1 MTRTA
6 APIGIGVVGCGH
18 VTATRHLPALAVV
31 PDAKLVAFADRDRS
45 RLAELSELHPD
56 AALYPDVHEL
66 LSDRRVDVVAVCVPA
81 LSHAEVVLA
90 ALDAGV
96 PVLVEKPL
104 ALALDDAETMALR
117 AEETGTP
124 ALVGFNLRW
133 HRHVRRAAETLRE
146 GELGELELVRSIT
159 TSPKRLGTD
168 APDWSGDR
176 ERGGGALIEAAVHH
190 YDLWRYL
197 TGAEVE
203 EVSVISRSRL
213 TDDDAATVSARLS
226 SGALVSAVFC
236 DGTSSVSGIT
246 LFGSDGS
253 VDVSFLRFDGLI
265 RQHATAAPGHPKARA
280 AGVLRAFRELRPG
293 LRARRSG
300 GEFLASYRSEWEHFL
315 HAVRTESLP
324 DCTLDDGVEA
334 LRIALAA
341 AESAETGRPV
351 AIDKEP
357 RTIRAR
363 VQ

>member
-1 MTRTA
+1 MTRTG
-6 APIGIGVVGCGH
+6 APLGIGIVGCGH

-31 PDAKLVAFADRDRS
+31 PDTKLVAFADRDRA
-45 RLAELSELHPD
+45 RLAEVGELHRE
-56 AALYPDVHEL
+56 AALYPDVHDL
-66 LSDRRVDVVAVCVPA
+66 LADRRVDAVAVCVPA
-81 LSHAEVVLA
+81 ASHAEAVLA

-104 ALALDDAETMALR
+104 ALALDDAEEMASR

-133 HRHVRRAAETLRE
+133 HRLVQRAVEALRA
-146 GELGELELVRSIT
+146 GVLGELELVRSIT
-159 TSPKRLGTD
+159 TSPKRLRAD
-168 APDWSGDR
+168 LPLWAGDR

-190 YDLWRYL
+190 YDLWRFL

-213 TDDDAATVSARLS
+213 TDDDVATISARLS

-236 DGTSSVSGIT
+236 DGTSSMSGIT

-253 VDVSFLRFDGLI
+253 VDVSFLRFDGLT
-265 RQHATAAPGHPKARA
+265 RQHATAAPGHQRSRA
-280 AGVLRAFRELRPG
+280 AGALSALRELRPG
-293 LRARRSG
+293 LRERRSS
-300 GEFLASYRSEWEHFL
+300 GEFLASYRAEWEHFL
-315 HAVRTESLP
+315 HAVRTEARP
-324 DCTLDDGVEA
+324 ECTLDDGVEA

-351 AIDKEP
+351 AVDEAP
-357 RTIRAR
+357 RTIPAR

>member
-1 MTRTA
+1 MTRTV

-18 VTATRHLPALAVV
+18 VTTARHLPALAVV
-31 PDAKLVAFADRDRS
+31 PDAKLVAFADSDRS
-45 RLAELSELHPD
+45 RLAELGELYGD
-56 AALYPDVHEL
+56 AALYPNVHDL
-66 LSDRRVDVVAVCVPA
+66 LADRRVDVVAACVPA
-81 LSHAEVVLA
+81 ASHAEVVLA

-96 PVLVEKPL
+96 PVLVEEPL
-104 ALALDDAETMALR
+104 ALALDDAETMASR
-117 AEETGTP
+117 AEDTGTP

-133 HRHVRRAAETLRE
+133 HRHVQRAAEALRD

-159 TSPKRLGTD
+159 TSPMRFRPD
-168 APDWSGDR
+168 APGWAGDR
-176 ERGGGALIEAAVHH
+176 EHGGGALIEAAVHH

-236 DGTSSVSGIT
+236 DGTSSVSGVT
-246 LFGSDGS
+246 LFGSEGS
-253 VDVSFLRFDGLI
+253 VDVSFLRFDGLT
-265 RQHATAAPGHPKARA
+265 RQHATTVPGPGTRA
-280 AGVLRAFRELRPG
+280 AGVLRAVRELRPG

-300 GEFLASYRSEWEHFL
+300 GELLASYRAEWEHFL
-315 HAVRTESLP
+315 DAVRTDEP
-324 DCTLDDGVEA
+324 AECTLEDGVEA

-351 AIDKEP
+351 AVDEAP
-357 RTIRAR
+357 RTIPAR

>member
-31 PDAKLVAFADRDRS
+31 PGAKLVAFADRDRS
-45 RLAELSELHPD
+45 RLAELGELYRD
-56 AALYPDVHEL
+56 AALYPDVYDL
-66 LSDRRVDVVAVCVPA
+66 LADRRVEVVAVCVPA
-81 LSHAEVVLA
+81 ASHAEVVLA
-90 ALDAGV
+90 TLDAGV

-104 ALALDDAETMALR
+104 ALALDDAETIAAR
-117 AEETGTP
+117 AEDTGTP
-124 ALVGFNLRW
+124 VLVGFNLRW
-133 HRHVRRAAETLRE
+133 HRHVQRAAETLRD

-159 TSPKRLGTD
+159 TSPKRSRD
-168 APDWSGDR
+168 DVPDWAGDR
-176 ERGGGALIEAAVHH
+176 EHGGGALIEAAVHH

-203 EVSVISRSRL
+203 EVSVISRSRF
-213 TDDDAATVSARLS
+213 TDDDSATISARLS

-246 LFGSDGS
+246 LFGSEGS
-253 VDVSFLRFDGLI
+253 VDVSFLRFDGLTL
-265 RQHATAAPGHPKARA
+265 QHATSVPGHPRTRA
-280 AGVLRAFRELRPG
+280 AGALRAVRELRPG

-300 GEFLASYRSEWEHFL
+300 GEFLASYRAEWEHFL
-315 HAVRTESLP
+315 ESVRTDSPPE
-324 DCTLDDGVEA
+324 CTPEDGVEA

-351 AIDKEP
+351 AVDEAP
-357 RTIRAR
+357 RTIPAR

>member
-18 VTATRHLPALAVV
+18 VTSTRHLPALAVV

-45 RLAELSELHPD
+45 RLAELGELYGG
-56 AALYPDVHEL
+56 AALYPDVHDL
-66 LSDRRVDVVAVCVPA
+66 LADRRVDVVAVCVPA
-81 LSHAEVVLA
+81 ASHAEVVLA
-90 ALDAGV
+90 TLDAGV

-104 ALALDDAETMALR
+104 ALALDDAEAMATR
-117 AEETGTP
+117 AEDTGTP

-133 HRHVRRAAETLRE
+133 HRHVQRAAETLRG

-159 TSPKRLGTD
+159 TSPKRHRAD
-168 APDWSGDR
+168 IPARAGDR
-176 ERGGGALIEAAVHH
+176 EHGGGALIEAAVHH

-203 EVSVISRSRL
+203 EVSVITRSRL
-213 TDDDAATVSARLS
+213 ADDDAATISARLS

-246 LFGSDGS
+246 LFGSEGS
-253 VDVSFLRFDGLI
+253 VDVSFLRFDGLT
-265 RQHATAAPGHPKARA
+265 RQHATAVPGRPSTRA
-280 AGVLRAFRELRPG
+280 AGALRAVRELRPG

-300 GEFLASYRSEWEHFL
+300 GEFLASYRAEWEHFL
-315 HAVRTESLP
+315 DAVRADTP
-324 DCTLDDGVEA
+324 PGCTLEDGVEA

-351 AIDKEP
+351 AVDEAP

>member
-1 MTRTA
+1 MTRTV

-18 VTATRHLPALAVV
+18 VTTARHLPALAVV
-31 PDAKLVAFADRDRS
+31 PDAKLVAFADSDRS
-45 RLAELSELHPD
+45 RLAELSELYGD
-56 AALYPDVHEL
+56 AALYPDVHDL
-66 LSDRRVDVVAVCVPA
+66 LADRRVDVIAACVPA
-81 LSHAEVVLA
+81 ASHAEVVLA

-96 PVLVEKPL
+96 PVLVEEPL
-104 ALALDDAETMALR
+104 ALALDDAETMASR
-117 AEETGTP
+117 AEDTGTP

-133 HRHVRRAAETLRE
+133 HRHVRRAADALRD

-159 TSPKRLGTD
+159 TSPKRFDLD
-168 APDWSGDR
+168 ASGWAGDR
-176 ERGGGALIEAAVHH
+176 EHGGGTLIEAAVHH

-203 EVSVISRSRL
+203 EVSVISRSRV
-213 TDDDAATVSARLS
+213 TDDDAATISARLS

-236 DGTSSVSGIT
+236 EGTSSVSGIT

-253 VDVSFLRFDGLI
+253 VDVSFLRFDGLT
-265 RQHATAAPGHPKARA
+265 RQHATTGPGTRA
-280 AGVLRAFRELRPG
+280 AGALRAVRELRPG

-300 GEFLASYRSEWEHFL
+300 GELLASYRAEWEHFL
-315 HAVRTESLP
+315 DAVRTDAP
-324 DCTLDDGVEA
+324 AGCTLEDGVEA

-351 AIDKEP
+351 AVDEAP
-357 RTIRAR
+357 RTIPAR